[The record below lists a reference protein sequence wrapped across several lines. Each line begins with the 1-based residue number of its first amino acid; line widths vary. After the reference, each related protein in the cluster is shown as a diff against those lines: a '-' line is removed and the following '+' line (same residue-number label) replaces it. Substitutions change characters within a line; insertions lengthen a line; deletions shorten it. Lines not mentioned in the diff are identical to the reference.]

1 MYNHEWSFYLP
12 MERILVWGDHPLGH
26 HRIWMDHIG
35 EVSPGDCG
43 QIEHTNTWTKH
54 IWLVVSTPLKH
65 MKVNGKDYP
74 IYEMENKKCLKPPTR
89 HVDVNICEHT
99 QQKKDF

>member
-1 MYNHEWSFYLP
+1 MAYFTTGY
-12 MERILVWGDHPLGH
+12 GH
-26 HRIWMDHIG
+26 LMGIQW
-35 EVSPGDCG
+35 
-43 QIEHTNTWTKH
+43 QW
-54 IWLVVSTPLKH
+54 WVVSTPLKH